1 MNFEQSAEFII
12 NIRPVHFSVRACYKT
27 VKRYVHKG
35 NYFSHKVL
43 FFIVVQKANSFHD
56 AVMRVSPI
64 TIMIFVPMRGGIAN
78 AMRASG
84 RFILLRTR
92 IKAEGRKF
100 YLR

>member
-56 AVMRVSPI
+56 AVMRFLTHHHHDIRSDAW
-64 TIMIFVPMRGGIAN
+64 RHCECNAGIGAFH
-78 AMRASG
+78 
-84 RFILLRTR
+84 FIADTNQ
-92 IKAEGRKF
+92 G
-100 YLR
+100 